1 MARRVPRRQN
11 APAIAGL
18 RAAIRDLPASPGVYL
33 FFGGRGELLYVGK
46 SKNIRVRVRAHF
58 SSREERML
66 CRQVRKIEVRQT
78 AGDLGASLLE
88 SRLIKEL
95 RPLMNVAARERRRI
109 IVARRTQNAA
119 GYAMVNLSAVEY
131 LDPAGGDPII
141 AIFKHKTQAAEF
153 LSTIA
158 TEYRLCPKLLR
169 LETSRGSCFS
179 YHLKKCDGACLGEED
194 PGEYNDRF
202 DAAFE
207 QRRVHAWPHDG
218 GAMVVESNAQ
228 AGRTEVFYVDN
239 WCLMESAT
247 IMAGEGARVFPGSHR
262 FDYDSYKILYSYFTN
277 PGNAPTITQMERHG
291 YNNVIELLKSKSTVV
306 Q

>member
-1 MARRVPRRQN
+1 MARKVPR
-11 APAIAGL
+11 APDIPAAAGL
-18 RAAIRDLPASPGVYL
+18 GAAIRNLPASPGVYL

-46 SKNIRVRVRAHF
+46 SKNIRVRVRSHF
-58 SSREERML
+58 SSREERVL
-66 CRQVRKIEVRQT
+66 CRQVRQIEARQT

-109 IVARRTQNAA
+109 IVARRAENAG
-119 GYAMVNLSAVEY
+119 GYAVVNLSAVEY
-131 LDPAGGDPII
+131 LDPAGADPII

-153 LSTIA
+153 FSAIA

-169 LETSRGSCFS
+169 LETTRGSCFS

-194 PGEYNDRF
+194 PGEYNRRF

-218 GAMVVESNAQ
+218 GAMVVESNEQ
-228 AGRTEVFYVDN
+228 VGRTEVFYIDN
-239 WCLMESAT
+239 WCLLESAT
-247 IMAGEGARVFPGSHR
+247 VVAGEGARVFPGIHR
-262 FDYDSYKILYSYFTN
+262 FDYDSYRILYGYFAN
-277 PGNAPTITQMERHG
+277 PGNASTIIPTGKEG
-291 YNNVIELLKSKSTVV
+291 YVEAIELLKSKSAAM
-306 Q
+306 